1 MVNDRPQYCYKG
13 GHLTQKKNPNA
24 ALDKIVAAAETEGL
38 SYGKYVAKH
47 ESAVY
52 NYPRK
57 RRRIK
62 EEPNEMSKQQTSS
75 RSSSSRCDTSTC
87 FAYKSGKCPFYK
99 TQSAEEGIIH
109 TKRRTQHT

>member
-1 MVNDRPQYCYKG
+1 MR
-13 GHLTQKKNPNA
+13 KKNPNA
-24 ALDKIVAAAETEGL
+24 PLAEIVAAAEAEGL

-62 EEPNEMSKQQTSS
+62 EEV
-75 RSSSSRCDTSTC
+75 
-87 FAYKSGKCPFYK
+87 
-99 TQSAEEGIIH
+99 
-109 TKRRTQHT
+109 KRDEQAGAV

>member
-1 MVNDRPQYCYKG
+1 M
-13 GHLTQKKNPNA
+13 QKKNPNA
-24 ALDKIVAAAETEGL
+24 ALDKIVAAAEAEGL

-62 EEPNEMSKQQTSS
+62 EEVKRNEQAA
-75 RSSSSRCDTSTC
+75 D
-87 FAYKSGKCPFYK
+87 
-99 TQSAEEGIIH
+99 
-109 TKRRTQHT
+109 